1 MDGIASE
8 TWSLPI
14 QSRAAAPERTCGGL
28 ELARLRI
35 PEIDRHSESS
45 LGSRRGLPAIQA
57 QGVITFIRPAPR
69 RYPPAALM
77 KRRTVSN
84 KPTAILSRARP
95 LVPLCH
101 VKASRQ
107 FLRTQAAQRPALF
120 NRVYPHDRDHNLAD
134 VVTAIACQQLSF
146 NSSSPSR
153 SPVTRDIHHLDCKVQ
168 ARSPCAY

>member
-57 QGVITFIRPAPR
+57 QGVITFIKPR
-69 RYPPAALM
+69 AAA
-77 KRRTVSN
+77 VS
-84 KPTAILSRARP
+84 ARP
-95 LVPLCH
+95 LDEAPD
-101 VKASRQ
+101 SEQ
-107 FLRTQAAQRPALF
+107 QA
-120 NRVYPHDRDHNLAD
+120 NRDP
-134 VVTAIACQQLSF
+134 
-146 NSSSPSR
+146 
-153 SPVTRDIHHLDCKVQ
+153 
-168 ARSPCAY
+168 